1 MFLRKQYKPCAELY
15 CTMSFYIS
23 HLNGGSPSED
33 LRVESDG
40 KKWWYGCTKCLYR
53 SDRKYHA
60 KMHFMRCHVNGGRGC
75 NGRRKYKC
83 PPPPAEKKLQH
94 ETPLTSQCARTLQ
107 TSTCVLPSMDALPL
121 EPPSHCYATG
131 IGMKYTDTK
140 RTVRENMRY
149 REKLHARSMMM
160 CMTFR
165 DGYIET
171 CGGECV
177 WPSQDK
183 TCA

>member
-83 PPPPAEKKLQH
+83 PSPPAE
-94 ETPLTSQCARTLQ
+94 E
-107 TSTCVLPSMDALPL
+107 TCVLPSTEPLP
-121 EPPSHCYATG
+121 PKAAPHCYATG

-140 RTVRENMRY
+140 RSVRENMRY